1 MRFKLTIKLRLLA
14 TLALLGVLLVSTGIL
29 GIAGMRASNGAV
41 KQAYLNDVAAATA
54 LGRSNLNLTVVRTT
68 LDRVLLHPEAPD
80 TAALVDKAL
89 SYLAVSNTAWTAYQA
104 LPASDAEAV
113 LSKAVS
119 DARAALLHDA
129 IEPMM
134 EAIRKGDHATADK
147 IAMVDV
153 PPLSA
158 ALTQKSAAL
167 DKFRNEQGATRYQS
181 AQDRYDTLQTFTLI
195 AIAVGLLACVI
206 SGFNLLRS
214 ISRPLNLTLRHLE
227 RIARGDMTEK
237 LSLDAGDEMGQ
248 LAASVAT
255 MQDGIATMIE
265 QIARGTESIAA
276 ATHQISAGNTDLS
289 QRTEEQAAS
298 VEETAASMEQL
309 TSAVTQNAE
318 HARQGRALAESTNVA
333 ATRGA
338 DVVDKVVTTM
348 GQIDESARKM
358 GEIIGVIEGIAFQT
372 NILAL
377 NAAVEAARAGDKGRG
392 FAVVAAEVRTLAQ
405 RSSQAAKDI
414 KVLITN
420 SSSQVQEGVGLVNQA
435 GTSLTGILASIKQV
449 ADIVAEIASASQEQ
463 STGIDQ
469 INKALNQMDE
479 VTQQNSALVEENAA
493 SAKTLEHQSESM
505 NEKVAFFKL
514 DQHVEAHVLKT
525 PAHAPVTRLAAKPAR
540 KETAP

>member
-80 TAALVDKAL
+80 TGALVDKAL

-119 DARAALLHDA
+119 DARATLLHDA
-129 IEPMM
+129 IEPMI
-134 EAIRKGDHATADK
+134 EAIRKSDHATADK
-147 IAMVDV
+147 LAMVDV

-167 DKFRNEQGATRYQS
+167 DKFRNEQGATRYQL

-237 LSLDAGDEMGQ
+237 LDLDAGDEMGQ
-248 LAASVAT
+248 LAASVGT

-405 RSSQAAKDI
+405 RSAVASKEIKQLIDISAARVADGS
-414 KVLITN
+414 L
-420 SSSQVQEGVGLVNQA
+420 LVNEA
-435 GTSLTGILASIKQV
+435 GVTIGEVRAAVHRVTVIMG
-449 ADIVAEIASASQEQ
+449 EIATASAEQ
-463 STGIDQ
+463 SDGIEEV
-469 INKALNQMDE
+469 NRAVSQMDE
-479 VTQQNSALVEENAA
+479 MSQQNAALVEQAAAAAA
-493 SAKTLEHQSESM
+493 S
-505 NEKVAFFKL
+505 L
-514 DQHVEAHVLKT
+514 DEQTVLLK
-525 PAHAPVTRLAAKPAR
+525 AAAGRFQLRRLA
-540 KETAP
+540 